1 MTIRSLDIGAT
12 GMLAQQR
19 NVEVISNNLA
29 NMNTTAYQRRRTE
42 FHDLI
47 YQDLRRV
54 GTTSSDAGTVV
65 PTGVQLGLG
74 VKLAAV
80 YRIHEQGNL
89 TATDNTFDVAIQ
101 GNGFFQITLP
111 TGDTAYSRD
120 GTFQL
125 DANGQMVTHDGFLVQ
140 PGITIPNTAVDVTIN
155 DSGEVL
161 AKIQGQVA
169 LSNVGQIQLAA
180 FANDAG
186 LQAEGDNLYTET
198 PASGT
203 PTTGNPGATGVGS
216 VLQGFLETS
225 NVNAVEEIS
234 NLISAQ
240 RAYEMNSKVIQT
252 SDEMMGTLAAMR

>member
-1 MTIRSLDIGAT
+1 MRSLDIAST

-54 GTTSSDAGTVV
+54 GSTSSDNGNVV
-65 PTGVQLGLG
+65 PTGVQVGLG

-89 TATDNTFDVAIQ
+89 TATDNSFDMAVQ
-101 GNGFFQITLP
+101 GKGFFQVQLP
-111 TGDTAYSRD
+111 TGETAYTRD

-125 DANGQMVTHDGFLVQ
+125 NQNGQMVTHDGYPLQ
-140 PGITIPNTAVDVTIN
+140 PGINVPSNAVDVTIN
-155 DSGEVL
+155 NAGEVL
-161 AKIQGQVA
+161 AQIEGQVA
-169 LSNVGQIQLAA
+169 LQNVGQIQLAT
-180 FANDAG
+180 FQNEPG
-186 LQAEGDNLYTET
+186 LQAIGDNLLLET
-198 PASGT
+198 PASGSAV
-203 PTTGNPGATGVGS
+203 TGNPASTGFGS
-216 VLQGFLETS
+216 ILQGFLETS

-234 NLISAQ
+234 QLISAQ

-252 SDEMMGTLAAMR
+252 SDEMMGTLTTLR

>member
-1 MTIRSLDIGAT
+1 MRSLDIAST
-12 GMLAQQR
+12 GMQAQQR

-29 NMNTTAYQRRRTE
+29 NMNTTAFQRRRTE

-54 GTTSSDAGTVV
+54 GSTSSDAGNVV

-89 TATDNTFDVAIQ
+89 TATDNSLDMAIQ
-101 GNGFFQITLP
+101 GKGFFQVQLP
-111 TGDTAYSRD
+111 TGETAYTRD

-125 DANGQMVTHDGFLVQ
+125 NQNGLIVTHDGLQ
-140 PGITIPNTAVDVTIN
+140 LNPGITVPQNAIDVTIN
-155 DSGEVL
+155 NSGQVL
-161 AKIQGQVA
+161 VRIEGQVA
-169 LSNVGQIQLAA
+169 LQNAGQIQLAT
-180 FANDAG
+180 FQNEPG
-186 LQAEGDNLYTET
+186 LESIGDNLMLET
-198 PASGT
+198 AASGS
-203 PTTGNPGATGVGS
+203 PVTGNPDSVGYGS
-216 VLQGFLETS
+216 ILQGFLETS

-234 NLISAQ
+234 HLISAQ

-252 SDEMMGTLAAMR
+252 SDEMMGTLTTIR

>member
-1 MTIRSLDIGAT
+1 MRSLSIAAT

-29 NMNTTAYQRRRTE
+29 NMNTTGFMRRRTE
-42 FHDLI
+42 FHDLL
-47 YQDLRRV
+47 YQNLRRA
-54 GTTSSDAGTVV
+54 GTTSSDAGTIV
-65 PTGVQLGLG
+65 PSGVQLGLG

-89 TATDNTFDVAIQ
+89 SATDNTLDMAIQ
-101 GNGFFQITLP
+101 GKGFFQVTLP
-111 TGDTAYSRD
+111 TGETAFTRD

-125 DANGQMVTHDGFLVQ
+125 NAQGQIVTHDGYLMS
-140 PGITIPNTAVDVTIN
+140 PGITVPSNAVDVTIN
-155 DSGEVL
+155 ASGEVL
-161 AKIQGQVA
+161 AKIEGQVA
-169 LSNVGQIQLAA
+169 SQNVGQIQVAT
-180 FANDAG
+180 FANEPG
-186 LQAEGDNLYTET
+186 LQAIGSNMYLET

-203 PTTGNPGATGVGS
+203 ATAGVPASTGFGS
-216 VLQGFLETS
+216 ILQGFLETS

-252 SDEMMGTLAAMR
+252 SDDMMGTLTSMR

>member
-1 MTIRSLDIGAT
+1 MRALDIAAT

-19 NVEVISNNLA
+19 NVEVVSNNLA
-29 NMNTTAYQRRRTE
+29 NMNTTAFMRRRTE
-42 FHDLI
+42 FHDLL
-47 YQDLRRV
+47 YQNLRRV
-54 GTTSSDAGTVV
+54 GSTSSDAGTVV
-65 PTGVQLGLG
+65 PSGVQLGLG

-89 TATDNTFDVAIQ
+89 TATDNTLDLAIQ
-101 GNGFFQITLP
+101 GEGYFQITLP
-111 TGDTAYSRD
+111 NGDTAYSRD

-125 DANGQMVTHDGFLVQ
+125 NAQGQIVTHDGYPLQ
-140 PGITIPNTAVDVTIN
+140 PGLTVPSNAVDVTVN
-155 DSGEVL
+155 SSGQVL
-161 AKIQGQVA
+161 ARIEGQVA
-169 LSNVGQIQLAA
+169 LSNVGQIQTAV

-186 LQAEGDNLYTET
+186 LEAVGNNLLLET

-203 PTTGNPGATGVGS
+203 ATVGNPAAVGFGS
-216 VLQGFLETS
+216 ILQGFLETS

-252 SDEMMGTLAAMR
+252 SDEMMGTLSSMR

>member
-1 MTIRSLDIGAT
+1 MRSLNIAAT

-19 NVEVISNNLA
+19 NVEVVANNLA
-29 NMNTTAYQRRRTE
+29 NMNTTAYMRRRTE

-54 GTTSSDAGTVV
+54 GTTSSDAGTVI
-65 PTGVQLGLG
+65 PSGAQLGLG

-89 TATDNTFDVAIQ
+89 EATDNTFDMAIQ
-101 GNGFFQITLP
+101 GKGFFQITLP
-111 TGDTAYSRD
+111 TGGTAYTRD

-125 DANGQMVTHDGFLVQ
+125 DANGQIVTHDGYTLQ
-140 PGITIPNTAVDVTIN
+140 PGITIPNNAVDVTIN
-155 DSGEVL
+155 QSGEVL
-161 AKIQGQVA
+161 AKIEGQVSF
-169 LSNVGQIQLAA
+169 SNVGQIQIAN
-180 FANDAG
+180 FANEAG
-186 LQAEGDNLYTET
+186 LQAEGNNLLTET
-198 PASGT
+198 PASGSA
-203 PTTGNPGATGVGS
+203 TTGSPGSIGFGS
-216 VLQGFLETS
+216 ILQGFLETS

-252 SDEMMGTLAAMR
+252 SDEMMGTLTALR

>member
-1 MTIRSLDIGAT
+1 MRSLNIAAT

-19 NVEVISNNLA
+19 NVEVVSNNLA
-29 NMNTTAYQRRRTE
+29 NMNTTAFQRRRTE

-54 GTTSSDAGTVV
+54 GTTSSDSGTIV

-89 TATDNTFDVAIQ
+89 EATDNTLDLAIQ
-101 GNGFFQITLP
+101 GKGFFQVLLP
-111 TGDTAYSRD
+111 DGTTAYSRD

-125 DANGQMVTHDGFLVQ
+125 NGTGQIVTHDGYTVQ
-140 PGITIPNTAVDVTIN
+140 PGITVPSTAIDVTVN
-155 DSGEVL
+155 NS
-161 AKIQGQVA
+161 GQVQIKIEGQTA
-169 LSNVGQIQLAA
+169 LTTAGQLQIATFL
-180 FANDAG
+180 NDAG
-186 LQAEGDNLYTET
+186 LEAIGDNLYRET

-203 PTTGNPGATGVGS
+203 ATTGNPASTGFGTI
-216 VLQGFLETS
+216 LQGFLETS

-252 SDEMMGTLAAMR
+252 SDEMLGTLTGLR

>member
-1 MTIRSLDIGAT
+1 MRSLDIAAT

-19 NVEVISNNLA
+19 NVEVVSNNLA
-29 NMNTTAYQRRRTE
+29 NMNTTAFMRRRTE

-54 GTTSSDAGTVV
+54 GATSSDAGTVI

-89 TATDNTFDVAIQ
+89 TATDNTFDMAIQ
-101 GNGFFQITLP
+101 GKGYFQVTLP
-111 TGDTAYSRD
+111 SGETSYTRD

-125 DANGQMVTHDGFLVQ
+125 DGTGQLVTHDGYSVQ
-140 PGITIPNTAVDVTIN
+140 PGITIPTTAIDITIN
-155 DSGEVL
+155 GSGQVQ
-161 AKIQGQVA
+161 AKIQGQAA
-169 LSNVGQIQLAA
+169 LQTVGQLTVAT
-180 FANDAG
+180 FANEAG
-186 LQAEGDNLYTET
+186 LESIGDNLYLET
-198 PASGT
+198 PASGSAT
-203 PTTGNPGATGVGS
+203 SAAPGSSGFGAI
-216 VLQGFLETS
+216 LQGFLETS

-240 RAYEMNSKVIQT
+240 RAYEMNSKVIKT
-252 SDEMMGTLAAMR
+252 SDEMLGTLAQLR

>member
-1 MTIRSLDIGAT
+1 MRSLNIAAT

-19 NVEVISNNLA
+19 NVEVVSNNLA
-29 NMNTTAYQRRRTE
+29 NMNTTAFQRRRSE

-65 PTGVQLGLG
+65 PTGVQVGLG

-89 TATDNTFDVAIQ
+89 SATDNTFDLAIQ
-101 GNGFFQITLP
+101 GKGYFQITMP
-111 TGDTAYSRD
+111 DGTTAYTRD

-125 DANGQMVTHDGFLVQ
+125 NASGQIVTHDGYTVQ
-140 PGITIPNTAVDVTIN
+140 PGITIPTNAIDVTIN
-155 DSGEVL
+155 NSGEVL
-161 AKIQGQVA
+161 VKVEGTVA
-169 LSNVGQIQLAA
+169 LSNVGQLQISTFL
-180 FANDAG
+180 NDAG
-186 LQAEGDNLYTET
+186 LQAVGDNLYKET

-203 PTTGNPGATGVGS
+203 ATSSTPGSTGHGTI
-216 VLQGFLETS
+216 LQGFLETS
-225 NVNAVEEIS
+225 NVNAVEEVS

-252 SDEMMGTLAAMR
+252 SDEMMGTLTALR

>member
-1 MTIRSLDIGAT
+1 
-12 GMLAQQR
+12 MLAQQR
-19 NVEVISNNLA
+19 NVEVVSNNLA
-29 NMNTTAYQRRRTE
+29 NMNTTAFMRRRTE

-65 PTGVQLGLG
+65 PSGVQLGLG

-89 TATDNTFDVAIQ
+89 EATDNTFDLAVQ
-101 GNGFFQITLP
+101 GKGFFQITLP
-111 TGDTAYSRD
+111 TGEIAYTRD

-125 DANGQMVTHDGFLVQ
+125 DANGNVVTHDGFRLS
-140 PGITIPNTAVDVTIN
+140 PAITIPNNAIDVTVN
-155 DSGEVL
+155 QSGEVL
-161 AKIQGQVA
+161 VKIEGQVA
-169 LSNVGQIQLAA
+169 FSNVGRIQTAT
-180 FANDAG
+180 FPNEAG
-186 LQAEGDNLYTET
+186 LHAKGDNLLTET
-198 PASGT
+198 PASGS
-203 PTTGNPGATGVGS
+203 PIIGNPGAVGFGS
-216 VLQGFLETS
+216 ILQGFLETS

-252 SDEMMGTLAAMR
+252 SDEMMGTLTALR

>member
-1 MTIRSLDIGAT
+1 MRSLDIAAT

-19 NVEVISNNLA
+19 NVEVVSNNLA
-29 NMNTTAYQRRRTE
+29 NMNTTAFMRRRTE

-54 GTTSSDAGTVV
+54 GATSSDAGTIV

-89 TATDNTFDVAIQ
+89 TATDNTFDLAIQ
-101 GNGFFQITLP
+101 GKGYFQITLP
-111 TGDTAYSRD
+111 TGDTSYTRD

-125 DANGQMVTHDGFLVQ
+125 DADGQLVTHDGYTVQ
-140 PGITIPNTAVDVTIN
+140 PGLTVPTNAIDVIVN
-155 DSGEVL
+155 ASGEVL
-161 AKIQGQVA
+161 AKIQGQTA
-169 LSNVGQIQLAA
+169 LSNIGQLSVAT
-180 FANDAG
+180 FANEAG
-186 LQAEGDNLYTET
+186 LESIGGNLYLES
-198 PASGT
+198 PASGQATTST
-203 PTTGNPGATGVGS
+203 PGETGFGS

-240 RAYEMNSKVIQT
+240 RAYEMNSKVIKT
-252 SDEMMGTLAAMR
+252 SDEMLGTLAQLR

>member
-1 MTIRSLDIGAT
+1 MRSLDIAAT

-19 NVEVISNNLA
+19 NVEVVSNNLA
-29 NMNTTAYQRRRTE
+29 NMNTTAFQRRRTE

-54 GTTSSDAGTVV
+54 GTTSSDAGTIV
-65 PTGVQLGLG
+65 PTGVQIGLG

-89 TATDNTFDVAIQ
+89 EATDNTLDLAIQ
-101 GNGFFQITLP
+101 GKGFFQILLP
-111 TGDTAYSRD
+111 DGTTAYSRD

-125 DANGQMVTHDGFLVQ
+125 NGTGLVVTHDGYQVQ
-140 PGITIPNTAVDVTIN
+140 PGVTIPSNAIDVTVN
-155 DSGEVL
+155 NS
-161 AKIQGQVA
+161 GQVQVKIEGQTA
-169 LSNVGQIQLAA
+169 LSTVGQLQIATFL
-180 FANDAG
+180 NDAG
-186 LQAEGDNLYTET
+186 LEAIGDNLYKET
-198 PASGT
+198 PASGAA
-203 PTTGNPGATGVGS
+203 TTGNPASTGFGS
-216 VLQGFLETS
+216 ILQGFLETS

-252 SDEMMGTLAAMR
+252 SDEMLGTLTALR

>member
-1 MTIRSLDIGAT
+1 MRSLDIAST
-12 GMLAQQR
+12 GMQAQQR

-29 NMNTTAYQRRRTE
+29 NMNTTAFQRRRTE

-54 GTTSSDAGTVV
+54 GSTSSDAGNVV

-89 TATDNTFDVAIQ
+89 TATDNSLDMAIQ
-101 GNGFFQITLP
+101 GKGFFQVQLP
-111 TGDTAYSRD
+111 TGETAYTRD

-125 DANGQMVTHDGFLVQ
+125 NQNGLIVTHDGLQ
-140 PGITIPNTAVDVTIN
+140 LNPGLTVPQNAIDVTIN
-155 DSGEVL
+155 NSGQVL
-161 AKIQGQVA
+161 VRIEGQVA
-169 LSNVGQIQLAA
+169 LQNVGQVQLAT
-180 FANDAG
+180 FQNEPG
-186 LQAEGDNLYTET
+186 LESIGDNLMLET
-198 PASGT
+198 AASGT
-203 PTTGNPGATGVGS
+203 AVTGNPDSVGFGS
-216 VLQGFLETS
+216 ILQGFLETS

-234 NLISAQ
+234 HLISAQ

-252 SDEMMGTLAAMR
+252 SDEMMGTLTTIR